1 MAGKLKDVQVL
12 ITAGPTWEFLDDVR
26 FLGNP
31 STGRMGLELAEAARR
46 EGAIVSVVCG
56 PNSLPIPP
64 GVHWVNVTS
73 AQDMLDATQERF
85 AACDVLIASAAV
97 SDYRPRFRAA
107 GKVKK
112 GPKEITLELVKNPDV
127 LKTVTRKRRTDQVVV
142 GFSLEAANALKN
154 ARKKLE
160 AKRCDLMVV
169 NSPGHFGD
177 SREFVRIINKH
188 GVVEEVPPSGKAI
201 VAQRIIALASAV
213 RGREV
218 LPLVER
224 FPEVKS

>member
-1 MAGKLKDVQVL
+1 MAGGLKDARVL

-31 STGRMGLELAEAARR
+31 STGRMGMELAEAARR

-73 AQDMLDATQERF
+73 AQDMLEATQERF
-85 AACDVLIASAAV
+85 ADCDILIASAAV
-97 SDYRPRFRAA
+97 SDYRPRFRAE

-127 LKTVTRKRRTDQVVV
+127 LKTVTRKRRTEQVIV

-169 NSPGHFGD
+169 NSPGHFGNA
-177 SREFVRIINKH
+177 REFVRIINKH
-188 GVVEEVPPSGKAI
+188 GLVEEIPPSNKAN
-201 VAQRIIALASAV
+201 VAKRIIALAAAV
-213 RGREV
+213 RSRQV
-218 LPLVER
+218 LTLVER
-224 FPEVKS
+224 FAET